1 MKLPKKTDFSKY
13 LMNKFIRML
22 ILMLMMMTMTAI
34 HTVAAA
40 NNIY

>member
-22 ILMLMMMTMTAI
+22 ILMMMMMMTAI